1 MTRKIRFMR
10 NILVLF
16 TITLIISACGEK
28 KEETTTSI
36 LRPVKYAA
44 ITKSGAGE
52 MHTFSGVAQAE
63 KEAKL
68 SFRVAG
74 TVRTMNVK
82 LGDRVRQGQLIATL
96 DPSDYSI
103 QAEQASASQKGSEA
117 NLKSAET
124 SLIIAKANYQRIEKL
139 YENNSVPLSE
149 FEQAKSNYETA
160 QSQFEAAQTQVLSS
174 QKQTQSARNQVN
186 YTRLVAPFNGVITA
200 INTEANEL
208 VASGNPVAFL
218 STISKP
224 EISVG
229 IPENLIARI
238 KKGQKVGIKF
248 SALLNQSFKGTVQEV
263 SFAAGNAPTYPAI
276 IRIDNPS
283 KEIRPGM
290 ATSVTFNLGE
300 EGGTEFLVT
309 PIKAIGDGTD
319 GNFAFVLQAT
329 DDNGTYQ
336 VKKQS
341 VQIGDLLPGGF
352 EVKAG
357 LNEGDLVA
365 TAGIKSLLDG
375 MQVTLL
381 EE

>member
-1 MTRKIRFMR
+1 MKNIVLPFAVTL
-10 NILVLF
+10 ILV
-16 TITLIISACGEK
+16 ACGET
-28 KEETTTSI
+28 KEESTTTI

-44 ITKSGAGE
+44 ITKSGGNE

-63 KEAKL
+63 KEANL

-82 LGDRVRQGQLIATL
+82 LGDRVRKGQLIATL
-96 DPSDYSI
+96 DPIDYSI

-124 SLIIAKANYQRIEKL
+124 SLIIARANYQRIEKL

-160 QSQFEAAQTQVLSS
+160 QSQYEAAQTQVLSS

-186 YTRLVAPFNGVITA
+186 YTRLTAPFNGVITA
-200 INTEANEL
+200 VNIEANEL
-208 VASGNPVAFL
+208 VGSGSPVAVL
-218 STISKP
+218 STINKP
-224 EISVG
+224 EINVG

-238 KKGQKVGIKF
+238 KRGQKVEIKF
-248 SALLNQSFKGTVQEV
+248 SALNSQNFNGTVQEV

-283 KEIRPGM
+283 DEIRPGM
-290 ATSVTFNLGE
+290 ATSVTFNLGA
-300 EGGTEFLVT
+300 EGNADFLVS
-309 PIKAIGDGTD
+309 PIKAIGDGTE
-319 GNFAFVLQAT
+319 GNFAFVLKET
-329 DDNGTYQ
+329 DNSGTYQ
-336 VKKQS
+336 VKKQL
-341 VQIGDLLPGGF
+341 VKIGSLLPNGF
-352 EVKAG
+352 EVKDG
-357 LNEGDLVA
+357 LKEGDLVA